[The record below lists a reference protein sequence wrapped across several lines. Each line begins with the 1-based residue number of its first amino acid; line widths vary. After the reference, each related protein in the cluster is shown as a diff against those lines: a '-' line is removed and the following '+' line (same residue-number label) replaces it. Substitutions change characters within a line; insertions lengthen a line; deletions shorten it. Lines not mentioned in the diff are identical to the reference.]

1 MALFF
6 VIVFNSNSTPHRCCV
21 QQQLLMGNCRNVLWK
36 SNIVEMSYHV
46 EKSISLNGIVATFN
60 STNIYKII
68 ENRCSSKKCYFEPFY
83 NLKSFI
89 HNGASGRVAEVG
101 QSGSVANFF
110 WRGGQ
115 HNTAQNFHHS
125 FLYLIFYAQWTKLSW
140 TKPVLNTIKK
150 RETICM
156 ISLKKLWIR

>member
-6 VIVFNSNSTPHRCCV
+6 CCYI
-21 QQQLLMGNCRNVLWK
+21 QQQQPPLLCSGSPTNEQIVENVLRK
-36 SNIVEMSYHV
+36 SNNGDVSYHV
-46 EKSISLNGIVATFN
+46 EKSISLNGIVAAFN

-89 HNGASGRVAEVG
+89 YNGASGRVAKVG

-110 WRGGQ
+110 GEVV
-115 HNTAQNFHHS
+115 NTTQRKISIIRFYIWFFMHS
-125 FLYLIFYAQWTKLSW
+125 E
-140 TKPVLNTIKK
+140 PN
-150 RETICM
+150 
-156 ISLKKLWIR
+156 

>member
-6 VIVFNSNSTPHRCCV
+6 CCYILDH
-21 QQQLLMGNCRNVLWK
+21 LLMDNCRNVLWK

-46 EKSISLNGIVATFN
+46 EKSISLNGIVAAFS

-101 QSGSVANFF
+101 QSGSVAKNFLVR
-110 WRGGQ
+110 WSTQHSAPQ
-115 HNTAQNFHHS
+115 HNAKFPS
-125 FLYLIFYAQWTKLSW
+125 FVFIFDFDFLCIVNQIKLS
-140 TKPVLNTIKK
+140 
-150 RETICM
+150 
-156 ISLKKLWIR
+156 

>member
-6 VIVFNSNSTPHRCCV
+6 LLLHSTATTATVIATVVVFWITYQWTIV
-21 QQQLLMGNCRNVLWK
+21 ENVLWK
-36 SNIVEMSYHV
+36 SNNVEMSYHV
-46 EKSISLNGIVATFN
+46 EKRISLNGIVAAFN

-101 QSGSVANFF
+101 QSGSVAKNFF
-110 WRGGQ
+110 GEVV
-115 HNTAQNFHHS
+115 NTTQRKISIIRFYIWFWFFMHS
-125 FLYLIFYAQWTKLSW
+125 E
-140 TKPVLNTIKK
+140 PN
-150 RETICM
+150 
-156 ISLKKLWIR
+156 

>member
-1 MALFF
+1 MESSQQQYCWSFSVKSWRSFF
-6 VIVFNSNSTPHRCCV
+6 VVAFWITYQWTIVE
-21 QQQLLMGNCRNVLWK
+21 NVLWK

-101 QSGSVANFF
+101 QSGSVAKNFLAR
-110 WRGGQ
+110 WSTQ
-115 HNTAQNFHHS
+115 HNAKFPS
-125 FLYLIFYAQWTKLSW
+125 FVFIFDFDFLCIVNQIKLS
-140 TKPVLNTIKK
+140 
-150 RETICM
+150 
-156 ISLKKLWIR
+156 

>member
-1 MALFF
+1 
-6 VIVFNSNSTPHRCCV
+6 
-21 QQQLLMGNCRNVLWK
+21 
-36 SNIVEMSYHV
+36 MSYHV

-101 QSGSVANFF
+101 QSGSVGENFF
-110 WRGGQ
+110 GEVA
-115 HNTAQNFHHS
+115 NTAHHS
-125 FLYLIFYAQWTKLSW
+125 SAQRKISIIRFYIWFFMHSE
-140 TKPVLNTIKK
+140 PN
-150 RETICM
+150 
-156 ISLKKLWIR
+156 